1 MSRRRRR
8 EERPARPPTAEPPP
22 TPPPRRPRMSLAA
35 QLGILVAVF
44 AVAVLIAEL
53 AGAAN
58 LGIAFGIGQIAFAL
72 AALWLIVWR

>member
-1 MSRRRRR
+1 VSRRRRR

>member
-1 MSRRRRR
+1 MSRRRRG
-8 EERPARPPTAEPPP
+8 EKRPARPAAAEPQP
-22 TPPPRRPRMSLAA
+22 TPPPRRSRMSLGA

-58 LGIAFGIGQIAFAL
+58 LGVAFGVGQIAFAL
-72 AALWLIVWR
+72 AAVWLMVWR